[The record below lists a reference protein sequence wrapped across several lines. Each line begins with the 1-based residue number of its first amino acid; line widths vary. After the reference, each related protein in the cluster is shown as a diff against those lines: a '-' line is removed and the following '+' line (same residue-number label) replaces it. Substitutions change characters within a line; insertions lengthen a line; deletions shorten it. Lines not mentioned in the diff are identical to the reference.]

1 MIKYLNESELNE
13 AYLSVISYGSAV
25 LKHYENWQV
34 EQIRNHAE
42 IELIKLKGTKS
53 ENQKHLINESQ
64 HVIETIDSF
73 KRSNLFEAEQ
83 LLIEAEQLLI
93 NDRIEKIK
101 VNKLKH
107 DKMYKQP
114 TSPTIRAF
122 CFLVIISNHYKLL
135 PISNFVDE
143 NGVFIHA
150 EKSFKTFC
158 EFYHLKYTV
167 RGSKNHVTE
176 KDVPKYYDKIR
187 ELIFPKIDQM
197 TIDAIEAYINSK
209 KLHQ

>member
-73 KRSNLFEAEQ
+73 KRSNLFEAELVCSFI
-83 LLIEAEQLLI
+83 LLNLLQI
-93 NDRIEKIK
+93 VD
-101 VNKLKH
+101 
-107 DKMYKQP
+107 
-114 TSPTIRAF
+114 S
-122 CFLVIISNHYKLL
+122 FLHVITNFQIFSIFVRFSLYLL
-135 PISNFVDE
+135 LMLSYH
-143 NGVFIHA
+143 IH
-150 EKSFKTFC
+150 
-158 EFYHLKYTV
+158 
-167 RGSKNHVTE
+167 
-176 KDVPKYYDKIR
+176 
-187 ELIFPKIDQM
+187 
-197 TIDAIEAYINSK
+197 
-209 KLHQ
+209 

>member
-73 KRSNLFEAEQ
+73 KRSNLFEAAQNKCTDENLYPYDTCPDSVGASVTLPIYCLY
-83 LLIEAEQLLI
+83 LLFMNILLI
-93 NDRIEKIK
+93 N
-101 VNKLKH
+101 L
-107 DKMYKQP
+107 
-114 TSPTIRAF
+114 
-122 CFLVIISNHYKLL
+122 IIA
-135 PISNFVDE
+135 I
-143 NGVFIHA
+143 
-150 EKSFKTFC
+150 FK
-158 EFYHLKYTV
+158 
-167 RGSKNHVTE
+167 
-176 KDVPKYYDKIR
+176 
-187 ELIFPKIDQM
+187 
-197 TIDAIEAYINSK
+197 
-209 KLHQ
+209 